1 MSQLIEI
8 SEDLYI
14 GEGNQ
19 KKVYHHPHDEHLCIK
34 IAKPGKP
41 RRLVGLKREIRY
53 TAKYQD
59 NLPFLAKYIQ
69 EQDTNMGTGYVFEL
83 IKNDNG
89 KVSTPLGLYIKN
101 KTVSELDKKVAH
113 IYRLLIQHRAPISDT
128 NPNNFLIQDS
138 QNNSQSLHLVDGFGN
153 SDFIK
158 ICDFSKHFLKKKLD
172 RKFSSLCKRL
182 KISSDFIK

>member
-19 KKVYHHPHDEHLCIK
+19 KKVYHHPHDERLCIK
-34 IAKPGKP
+34 FAKPGNR

-53 TAKYQD
+53 TVKHQG

-83 IKNDNG
+83 IKDYNDEISQPLDFYIHKNLITDLELKIA
-89 KVSTPLGLYIKN
+89 KVYKKLIMHRSP
-101 KTVSELDKKVAH
+101 VSDLHA
-113 IYRLLIQHRAPISDT
+113 S
-128 NPNNFLIQDS
+128 NFLLKIGE
-138 QNNSQSLHLVDGFGN
+138 NNEQSLHLVDGFGN

-158 ICDFSKHFLKKKLD
+158 ICDFSKRLLKNKLN
-172 RKFSSLCKRL
+172 RKFIKLCSQLEIPPTFVK
-182 KISSDFIK
+182 